1 MVRLS
6 LMGSERVVAILD
18 RRKTTKISRV
28 ALYARVST
36 DRQSTENQVRIYR
49 VTRRRRELSDM
60 APTVSVRRIERPLT
74 SEAASSR
81 TRPVAAA
88 RDRQLSRELTIIAA
102 ISTLERPLTEK
113 TLTHLG
119 LQVQPPPKGSVR
131 ESGMLLTT

>member
-1 MVRLS
+1 L
-6 LMGSERVVAILD
+6 
-18 RRKTTKISRV
+18 
-28 ALYARVST
+28 
-36 DRQSTENQVRIYR
+36 
-49 VTRRRRELSDM
+49 
-60 APTVSVRRIERPLT
+60 PTLNFDS
-74 SEAASSR
+74 
-81 TRPVAAA
+81 RPVAAA